1 MQKIIKSLVVAICSI
16 LLITPISIIAHA
28 EEYAS
33 EKNGLDVIFVM
44 DYSGSMKSNDS
55 EHIAQAMVKAFIDTV
70 HSADI
75 RIGFVS
81 YNDRILSSAS
91 PVEVQTVEQRERL
104 KQLIDGVGYSGNT
117 DIGLGLRYAEELIG
131 QEKERKKA
139 IVLISDG
146 ESDLQGSET
155 GRSLQNSE
163 MDIDYVLDQ
172 CREQNIPIYTIA
184 FGTYDG
190 DVQSLSE
197 LSEQTGAQNYTVKT
211 PENLIE
217 ILYGIFT
224 TNMNYSIQEI
234 TTGIYSQ
241 GMQNI
246 RVRLDGSYLDELDV
260 LMISPQKIGNTMVLY
275 GDRQIEP
282 VNLNNYAV
290 AKITDVDS
298 HVNELTIQTETLK
311 DQELKMYLISYRD
324 LTPVLSVV
332 PAVEKNSPLS
342 YEVYFKDKN
351 NTIISDENF
360 YDNFDCELNLKYDG
374 TQAERQQALPV
385 VVRDGV
391 IAGETVLTESGT
403 YYING
408 RLDDSM
414 GSCIFGPVAV
424 ESHNGK
430 PVGGLPEQ
438 ESFAIFSKEKKYVLD
453 EYFKDPNGDSL
464 TYTFPESDSLCVTAE
479 ISDSVLSVKARK
491 SGRQVLQ
498 LLVSD
503 GEDEMLYSWNVTVPP
518 LWRTYW
524 WAVLLLCAAAIAAL
538 WKIFYKPKPELQ
550 QIAERKAGNRF
561 AGKLD
566 AYVTV
571 QPEDTEEITPLT
583 FPMYKIKDSRICLGS
598 LMKEYQELSDHLG
611 LENIFLI
618 ADEERRMILYHSTC
632 STVMLGGSIV
642 CRQLQYSVQFGD
654 VIYITS
660 PDGAYE
666 LELHY
671 IAVIQ

>member
-1 MQKIIKSLVVAICSI
+1 MQKIIKSLVAVICGI
-16 LLITPISIIAHA
+16 LLMTPISIKAHA

-44 DYSGSMKSNDS
+44 DYSGSMKSNDP
-55 EHIAQAMVKAFIDTV
+55 EHIAKAMVKAFIDTV

-91 PVEVQTVEQRERL
+91 PVPVQTAQQRERL
-104 KQLIDGVGYSGNT
+104 KGLIDGAGYSGNT

-131 QEKERKKA
+131 QEKQRKKA

-146 ESDLQGSET
+146 ESDLKGSGT

-163 MDIDYVLDQ
+163 MDIDYVLNQ
-172 CREQNIPIYTIA
+172 CMEQDIPIHTIA

-190 DVQSLSE
+190 NAQRLSE
-197 LSEQTGAQNYTVKT
+197 LSKQTGAQDYAVQS

-224 TNMNYSIQEI
+224 TNMDYSIQEI
-234 TTGIYSQ
+234 STGIYSQ

-260 LMISPQKIGNTMVLY
+260 LMISSQSIGNTMVLY
-275 GDRQIEP
+275 GGQQIEP

-298 HVNELTIQTETLK
+298 NVNELIIQTETLK
-311 DQELKMYLISYRD
+311 NQELKMYLISYRD
-324 LTPVLSVV
+324 LTPVLNVAPS
-332 PAVEKNSPLS
+332 VEKNSKLS

-351 NTIISDENF
+351 NTIVSDEKF
-360 YDNFDCELNLKYDG
+360 YGSFDCGLSLQHADMQDG
-374 TQAERQQALPV
+374 KQQTLPV
-385 VVRDGV
+385 AVRDGV
-391 IAGETVLTESGT
+391 MAGETVLAESGI

-408 RLDDSM
+408 YLDDSM

-430 PVGGLPEQ
+430 PTGGLPQQ
-438 ESFAIFSKEKKYVLD
+438 ESFAILGEEKKYVLD
-453 EYFKDPNGDSL
+453 EYFKDPNGDPL
-464 TYTFPESDSLCVTAE
+464 TYVLSETNGLGVTAE
-479 ISDSVLSVKARK
+479 ISDNVLYVKAGK
-491 SGRQVLQ
+491 SGSQVLQ

-503 GEDEMLYSWNVTVPP
+503 GEDEMSYLWGVIVPP

-524 WAVLLLCAAAIAAL
+524 WAVLLLCGAVAVVL
-538 WKIFYKPKPELQ
+538 WKLFYKPKPELQ
-550 QIAERKAGNRF
+550 QIAEQKAGNRF

-571 QPEDTEEITPLT
+571 QPEDTEEIAPLT
-583 FPMYKIKDSRICLGS
+583 FSMYKIRDSRVCLGN
-598 LMKEYQELSDHLG
+598 LMNEYPELSDHLG
-611 LENIFLI
+611 LDHVFLI
-618 ADEERRMILYHSTC
+618 ADEERKMILYHSTC
-632 STVMLGGSIV
+632 STVMLGGTIV

-660 PDGAYE
+660 LDGVYE

-671 IAVIQ
+671 IAIIQ

>member
-1 MQKIIKSLVVAICSI
+1 MQKIIKSFVAAICSI
-16 LLITPISIIAHA
+16 FLITPISIKAHA

-33 EKNGLDVIFVM
+33 KKNGLDVIFVM
-44 DYSGSMKSNDS
+44 DYSGSMKSNDP
-55 EHIAQAMVKAFIDTV
+55 EQIAQAMVKAFIDTV

-91 PVEVQTVEQRERL
+91 PVEIQTAEQRESL

-117 DIGLGLRYAEELIG
+117 DIGLGLRYAKELIG
-131 QEKERKKA
+131 QETERKKA

-146 ESDLQGSET
+146 ETDLKGSGT

-163 MDIDYVLDQ
+163 IDIEYVRSQ
-172 CREQNIPIYTIA
+172 CMEHHIPIHTIA

-190 DVQSLSE
+190 NTQALSE
-197 LSEQTGAQNYTVKT
+197 LSKQTGAQNYEVKA

-246 RVRLDGSYLDELDV
+246 RVRLDDAYLDELDV
-260 LMISPQKIGNTMVLY
+260 LLISPQAIGDTVVVY
-275 GDRQIEP
+275 GNQQIEP

-290 AKITDVDS
+290 AKITDVDGGIK
-298 HVNELTIQTETLK
+298 ELTIQTETLK
-311 DQELKMYLISYRD
+311 DQELKMYLVSYRN
-324 LTPVLSVV
+324 LTPVLNV
-332 PAVEKNSPLS
+332 AKTVEKNAPLS
-342 YEVYFKDKN
+342 YKIYFKDKH
-351 NTIISDENF
+351 NTIVSDDKF
-360 YDNFDCELNLKYDG
+360 YGNFDSELSLEHDDMQDVK
-374 TQAERQQALPV
+374 QQTLHV
-385 VVRDGV
+385 DVRDGV
-391 IAGETVLTESGT
+391 MAGETVLAESGT
-403 YYING
+403 YYIQG

-424 ESHNGK
+424 EVHNGG
-430 PVGGLPEQ
+430 PAGGLPEQ
-438 ESFAIFSKEKKYVLD
+438 ESFAVFGKEKQYVLD
-453 EYFKDPNGDSL
+453 EYFKDPNGDTL
-464 TYTFPESDSLCVTAE
+464 TFTLPESDSPYVAAG
-479 ISDSVLSVKARK
+479 ISDGVLSVKAQK
-491 SGRQVLQ
+491 PGTQVLQ

-503 GEDEMLYSWNVTVPP
+503 GEEEMLYAWNVTVPP

-524 WAVLLLCAAAIAAL
+524 WAVLLFCAAAVAAL

-550 QIAERKAGNRF
+550 QIAERKEGNHF

-571 QPEDTEEITPLT
+571 QPENTEEIVPLT
-583 FPMYKIKDSRICLGS
+583 FPMYKIRDTRVCLGN
-598 LMKEYQELSDHLG
+598 LMKEYPELSDHLG
-611 LENIFLI
+611 LDHVYLI
-618 ADEERRMILYHSTC
+618 ADEERKMVLYHSTC

-642 CRQLQYSVQFGD
+642 CRQLQYSMQFGD
-654 VIYITS
+654 VLYITS
-660 PDGAYE
+660 SDGAYE

>member
-1 MQKIIKSLVVAICSI
+1 MQKIIKSLVAAVCGI
-16 LLITPISIIAHA
+16 LLMTPISMSARG

-44 DYSGSMKSNDS
+44 DYSGSMKTNDS

-91 PVEVQTVEQRERL
+91 PAPVQTAEQREGL

-117 DIGLGLRYAEELIG
+117 DIGLGLRYARDLME
-131 QEKERKKA
+131 QEKQRKKA

-146 ESDLQGSET
+146 ESDLKGSET

-163 MDIDYVLDQ
+163 MDINYVLER

-190 DVQSLSE
+190 NARSLSE
-197 LSEQTGAQNYTVKT
+197 LSKQTGAQSYAVQE
-211 PENLIE
+211 PEKLIE

-246 RVRLDGSYLDELDV
+246 RVRLDGSYLDELDL
-260 LMISPQKIGNTMVLY
+260 LMISPKSIGNTVVLY
-275 GDRQIEP
+275 GGRQIEP
-282 VNLNNYAV
+282 VNLKNYAV

-298 HVNELTIQTETLK
+298 GVNELTIQTETLK
-311 DQELKMYLISYRD
+311 EQELKLYLISYRD
-324 LTPVLSVV
+324 LTPVLSVD
-332 PAVEKNSPLS
+332 PTVEKNASLS
-342 YEVYFKDKN
+342 YKIYFKDKN
-351 NTIISDENF
+351 NTIVSDDKF
-360 YDNFDCELNLKYDG
+360 YGNFDCKLSLNYDG
-374 TQAERQQALPV
+374 ARDGEKQTLRAD
-385 VVRDGV
+385 VRDGV
-391 IAGETVLTESGT
+391 IAGETVLTESGI

-414 GSCIFGPVAV
+414 GSCIFGPVTV
-424 ESHNGK
+424 ESRNEK
-430 PVGGLPEQ
+430 PSGGLPEQ
-438 ESFAIFSKEKKYVLD
+438 ESFAIFGKEKKYVLD
-453 EYFKDPNGDSL
+453 DYFKDPNGDSL
-464 TYTFPESDSLCVTAE
+464 TYTLPESDGLCVAAE
-479 ISDSVLSVKARK
+479 ISDGVLSVKARK
-491 SGRQVLQ
+491 SGMQTLQ

-503 GEDEMLYSWNVTVPP
+503 GEEELSYSWGVTVPP

-524 WAVLLLCAAAIAAL
+524 WVVLLLCAAVAAVFRRL
-538 WKIFYKPKPELQ
+538 FYKPKPELQ
-550 QIAERKAGNRF
+550 QIEERKAGNRF

-566 AYVTV
+566 AYVTA
-571 QPEDTEEITPLT
+571 QPEDVEEIVPLT
-583 FPMYKIKDSRICLGS
+583 FPMYKIRDSGVCLGN
-598 LMKEYQELSDHLG
+598 LMKEYPELSEHLG

-618 ADEERRMILYHSTC
+618 ADEERKMILYHSTG

-642 CRQLQYSVQFGD
+642 CRQIQYSVQFGD
-654 VIYITS
+654 VLYITS
-660 PDGAYE
+660 SDGTYE